1 MRVGIIGL
9 GIMGAPMARNLLRA
23 GHPLTVHTRTRARA
37 AGLLADGAAWADSP
51 AALAAAVDAVVTM
64 LPDTPAV
71 EAVMAGPDG
80 VLAGA
85 RAELLAIDM
94 STIDPAA
101 ARALAERAAA
111 AGVALLDAP
120 VSGGEQG
127 AIAGTLSIMVGG
139 DAAAFDRAAPLF
151 AALGKRVTYMGGPGQ
166 GQMTKLVN
174 QVVGAGT
181 LAAVAEG
188 VLLAAGAGL
197 DPAAVVEAVGGGA
210 AASWMLAEHAP
221 RMQRRDFAPGFMV
234 RLQQKDL
241 RLALASA
248 ERLGVPLPLTAVVQL
263 LFTAVE
269 ARGGGELGTQAI
281 LTALEA
287 LAKRSG

>member
-85 RAELLAIDM
+85 RAGLLAIDM

-101 ARALAERAAA
+101 ARALAERASQT
-111 AGVALLDAP
+111 GVALLDAP

-139 DAAAFDRAAPLF
+139 AAAAFDRAGPLF

-210 AASWMLAEHAP
+210 AASWMLAEQAP